1 MRALP
6 KINSKYWTALM
17 VASIF
22 GTNTGDYFARALHMG
37 HLNGLPLLIGLFA
50 LILLVERFVSPRA
63 SVLYFWAAI
72 ITVRTAATNVGDAF
86 HDFKLGFGISIPI
99 VIALFAISVAIYSKA
114 GKADAARTTEP
125 SVRVDTTYW
134 VCMMLAGVLG
144 TLAGDWLAEDIG
156 LMTLGATVV
165 YGALIA
171 IMFFAGRGGR
181 LVQPLF
187 YWVTI
192 ALIRSA
198 GTAAGDFIAHSI
210 SLPVATALTGTVF
223 IALIV
228 YFYEVKKVNAIALSA
243 A

>member
-6 KINSKYWTALM
+6 KINSKYWQAL
-17 VASIF
+17 VLASIF
-22 GTNTGDYFARALHMG
+22 GTNTGDFFAGRLHMG

-50 LILLVERFVSPRA
+50 LILWVERFSPRA

-99 VIALFAISVAIYSKA
+99 VIVLFAISIAIYKKA
-114 GKADAARTTEP
+114 GESSPARSTEP
-125 SVRVDTTYW
+125 SVRVDTPYW

-156 LMTLGATVV
+156 LKTLGATAV
-165 YGALIA
+165 YGLFVAAMLYT
-171 IMFFAGRGGR
+171 GRGGR
-181 LVQPLF
+181 MVQPIF

-198 GTAAGDFIAHSI
+198 GTAAGDFVAHSI
-210 SLPVATALTGTVF
+210 SLPVGTALTGTLF

-228 YFYEVKKVNAIALSA
+228 YFYEVKKINAVALSA